1 MTGPGPGPCLAP
13 PAGRPPWD
21 LVLLDRDG
29 TLNERVDGYVDH
41 PDRLRM
47 LPGAA
52 SAVRRLNEAGCR
64 VVLVTN
70 QRGLA
75 TGRLSWGAYE
85 EVTARLHAELAA
97 RGAHLDRVEL
107 CPHDEGTCDCRKP
120 RDGLFRRALAAAP
133 WADPRRCAMI
143 GDMPSDVHPARGLGM
158 RGLLLG
164 EDAEDLVAAVDEL
177 LSS

>member
-29 TLNERVDGYVDH
+29 T
-41 PDRLRM
+41 
-47 LPGAA
+47 A
-52 SAVRRLNEAGCR
+52 
-64 VVLVTN
+64 
-70 QRGLA
+70 QRA
-75 TGRLSWGAYE
+75 
-85 EVTARLHAELAA
+85 
-97 RGAHLDRVEL
+97 GAHLDRVER

-120 RDGLFRRALAAAP
+120 RDGLFRRALAADP

>member
-1 MTGPGPGPCLAP
+1 
-13 PAGRPPWD
+13 
-21 LVLLDRDG
+21 VLLDRDG

-97 RGAHLDRVEL
+97 KGAHLDRVEL

-143 GDMPSDVHPARGLGM
+143 GDMSSDVHPARGLGM

>member
-1 MTGPGPGPCLAP
+1 MSGAGAVLP
-13 PAGRPPWD
+13 PPVGDPKWH

-29 TLNERVDGYVDH
+29 TLNERVEGYVEA
-41 PDRLRM
+41 PDDLRM

-75 TGRLSWGAYE
+75 TGRLSPERFEA
-85 EVTARLHAELAA
+85 VTARLHRELAA
-97 RGAHLDRVEL
+97 SGAHLDRVEV
-107 CPHDEGTCDCRKP
+107 CPHEEGTCDCRKP
-120 RDGLFRRALAAAP
+120 RDGMFRRALAAAP
-133 WADPRRCAMI
+133 WADPARCAMI
-143 GDMPSDVHPARGLGM
+143 GDMPTDLVPARGLGM

-164 EDAEDLVAAVDEL
+164 EDAPDLAAAVDVL
-177 LSS
+177 LGP